1 MAKDQRR
8 PTNDQSI
15 AQPIPELLK
24 AESSRLIY
32 NNFGAPVR
40 APTLTMPSRG
50 HGKSGAVAEANKA
63 GKTYEGLSRQQ
74 LIDLYRVM
82 YTSRRLDD
90 REIVLKRQQKTFFQ
104 ISGAGHE
111 AVTAAAGF
119 AMKPSYDWFFPYY
132 RDRALCLALG
142 TTPDEMLLQAV
153 GAADDPSS
161 GGRQM
166 PSHWGYK
173 RLNVVTQ
180 SSCTGTQI
188 LHAVGCA
195 EASRYFMMHPNAGQK
210 ARGDYR
216 EFKDVQ
222 FHGDEV
228 TYVSLGDG
236 TTSEG
241 EFWESMNAAANQRL
255 PIVFLVEDNGYAIS
269 VPVEVQTAGGNI
281 SRLVSGFPNFHF
293 EEIDGT
299 DPVVSYGA
307 LSRAVAHCRA
317 GVGPSFVHAH
327 VIRPYSHSLSD
338 DEKLYRPDIERE
350 RDAARDPISRM
361 QLFLIRDGILDE
373 KGINKLEKE
382 VDDGLQA
389 AVDRVLAAPLPQ
401 PETIKQYL
409 YSPDLD
415 PTSPMFDTQVSMG
428 GDARTSN
435 NSVSAGEG
443 ASASLSTGVRASTEQ
458 GAQEKKAAPKTMADL
473 INATLR
479 DEMKRDERIVI
490 FGEDVADCSREEYLR
505 QKMVKGKG
513 GVFKLTSGLQC
524 DFGSDRVFN
533 SPIAEASIAGRAVG
547 MAVRGLKPV
556 AEIQFFDYIWPAM
569 MQLRNE
575 LPVMRWRSN
584 GDFSAPCVI
593 RVAIGGY
600 LTGGAIYHS
609 QCGESIFTHTPGMR
623 VIFPSNALDAAGLLR
638 TAIRCDDPVMFLE
651 HKRLYRESYG
661 RAAYPGPDY
670 MIPFGKAK
678 IVHPGT
684 DLTVITYGAVVP
696 RALQAVQKLD
706 REAGLKIEL
715 IDLRSLNPYD
725 WETIAASVQKTN
737 RVLVAYEDTLSWGY
751 GAEIAARIADELFE
765 NLDAPVKR
773 VAAKDTFIAYQPVL
787 ESAILPQVQDLYL
800 AMKELAEY

>member
-1 MAKDQRR
+1 M
-8 PTNDQSI
+8 PT
-15 AQPIPELLK
+15 
-24 AESSRLIY
+24 R
-32 NNFGAPVR
+32 
-40 APTLTMPSRG
+40 T

-74 LIDLYRVM
+74 LIESYRVM

-90 REIVLKRQQKTFFQ
+90 REIMLKRQQKIFFQ

-111 AVTAAAGF
+111 AVTAAAAL
-119 AMKPSYDWFFPYY
+119 AMKAGYDWFFPYY

-142 TTPDEMLLQAV
+142 ATPYEMLLGAV
-153 GAADDPSS
+153 GAADDPNS

-166 PSHWGYK
+166 PSHWGFK

-195 EASRYFMMHPNAGQK
+195 EASRYFMLHPNAGQK
-210 ARGDYR
+210 AAGDYR
-216 EFKDVQ
+216 EWKDVQ

-241 EFWESMNAAANQRL
+241 EFWEAMNGAANLRL
-255 PIVFLVEDNGYAIS
+255 PIIFLVEDNGYAIS

-317 GVGPSFVHAH
+317 GVGPSFIHAH

-338 DEKLYRPDIERE
+338 DEKLYRPDVERQ

-361 QLFLIRDGILDE
+361 QLFLIREGILDE
-373 KGINKLEKE
+373 KGINRLEKE
-382 VDDGLQA
+382 VDDELQA

-415 PTSPMFDTQVSMG
+415 PTSSAFDAQV
-428 GDARTSN
+428 N
-435 NSVSAGEG
+435 AGEG
-443 ASASLSTGVRASTEQ
+443 ARAT
-458 GAQEKKAAPKTMADL
+458 QESSGHQKAAPKTMADL
-473 INATLR
+473 INATLH
-479 DEMKRDERIVI
+479 DEMKRDERVVV

-513 GVFKLTSGLQC
+513 GVFKLTAGLQC
-524 DFGSDRVFN
+524 DFGSERVFN
-533 SPIAEASIAGRAVG
+533 SPIAEASIVGRAVG

-556 AEIQFFDYIWPAM
+556 VEIQFFDYIWPAM

-575 LPVMRWRSN
+575 LPVIRWRSN
-584 GDFSAPCVI
+584 GAFSAPCVV

-651 HKRLYRESYG
+651 HKRLYRETYG
-661 RAAYPGPDY
+661 RASYPGPDY
-670 MIPFGKAK
+670 MIPFGKARV
-678 IVHPGT
+678 VHTGT

-696 RALQAVQKLD
+696 RALQAVQRLD
-706 REAGLKIEL
+706 REQGLKIEL
-715 IDLRSLNPYD
+715 IDLRTLSPYD
-725 WETIAASVQKTN
+725 WETIAASVSKTN
-737 RVLVAYEDTLSWGY
+737 RVIVAYEDTLSWGY
-751 GAEIAARIADELFE
+751 GAEIAARIGDELFE
-765 NLDAPVKR
+765 HLDAPIKR